1 MPDDPELEDRLLW
14 LVKAMVVAGGL
25 VLATGLLFHVLSSGT
40 RITAVMLQAGL
51 ILLMATPAL
60 RILIAV
66 ADRIRRRDL
75 QFVVVTLIV
84 VFELTVTMWYATTRV

>member
-14 LVKAMVVAGGL
+14 LVKAMVIAGGL
-25 VLATGLLFHVLSSGT
+25 VLAIGLLFHILSSGT
-40 RITAVMLQAGL
+40 RITDVMLQAGL

-66 ADRIRRRDL
+66 ADRIRRRDVE
-75 QFVVVTLIV
+75 FVVVTLIV
-84 VFELTVTMWYATTRV
+84 VLELTVTMWYATTRV